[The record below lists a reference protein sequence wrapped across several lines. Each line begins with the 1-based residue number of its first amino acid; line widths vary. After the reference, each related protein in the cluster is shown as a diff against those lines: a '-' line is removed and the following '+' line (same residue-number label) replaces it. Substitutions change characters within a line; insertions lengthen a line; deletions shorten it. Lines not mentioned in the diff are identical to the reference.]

1 MCCGLGLEGY
11 IPKPIRPELSEAMW
25 KGVSLVVI
33 FIFCIFNFKKKPFK
47 TGIDRSFTYIVASIF
62 ISIGMAYI
70 YHDQTIDIGS
80 KCAFEPVRPDFS
92 FPQDERMP
100 KLFRSYLEMNS
111 KLSKQA
117 FYDEK
122 FKCLDY
128 FVFLEVNKMATSF
141 VMNKMVQR

>member
-70 YHDQTIDIGS
+70 YHDQTIDIGFRAS
-80 KCAFEPVRPDFS
+80 SVYLIFVTFFVLKRS
-92 FPQDERMP
+92 TINKPQIRN
-100 KLFRSYLEMNS
+100 L
-111 KLSKQA
+111 
-117 FYDEK
+117 
-122 FKCLDY
+122 
-128 FVFLEVNKMATSF
+128 
-141 VMNKMVQR
+141 

>member
-1 MCCGLGLEGY
+1 MGGAFCLLIILGSLLVGYVVIKLSYYIIHRVVLSEKNYGSNNKKSNIFWLLWMCCGLGLEGY

-70 YHDQTIDIGS
+70 YHDQTIDIGL
-80 KCAFEPVRPDFS
+80 EHL
-92 FPQDERMP
+92 
-100 KLFRSYLEMNS
+100 LFI
-111 KLSKQA
+111 
-117 FYDEK
+117 
-122 FKCLDY
+122 
-128 FVFLEVNKMATSF
+128 
-141 VMNKMVQR
+141 